1 MGLLGSDDRAP
12 DMSEVR
18 LWRIAW
24 HHHANAA
31 GLQAADPSRAAN
43 RPWAYQQAWASVN
56 LPEVPV
62 RLPKYGET
70 GCRTIGDWWTTL
82 LNAYGNPIKYYGNED
97 LVLKQNGCSHAGPL
111 EELFV

>member
-56 LPEVPV
+56 PTEVPV
-62 RLPKYGET
+62 RLPAYRLSSVPCCET
-70 GCRTIGDWWTTL
+70 LTTL
-82 LNAYGNPIKYYGNED
+82 VRVALRKP
-97 LVLKQNGCSHAGPL
+97 
-111 EELFV
+111 